1 MYKDTKSNIMK
12 SKVNDCLKYWRVIR
26 YFIKQK
32 YGLTTA
38 DLDMLLFLYS
48 EDIFSKDKFEEFDNL
63 LSWDEDRFDRLLRD
77 GWIEVFR
84 RSPKKFKSLYSLS
97 YKTNRVIGS
106 IYKKLS
112 GEEIPTSLSGN
123 PMFAK
128 NVKFSDKVYKKMIL
142 NMNAA
147 IRQQRRLSP
156 E

>member
-1 MYKDTKSNIMK
+1 MK

>member
-1 MYKDTKSNIMK
+1 MK

-128 NVKFSDKVYKKMIL
+128 NVKFSDKVYRKMIL
-142 NMNAA
+142 DMNAA

>member
-1 MYKDTKSNIMK
+1 MK
-12 SKVNDCLKYWRVIR
+12 SKANDCLKYWRVIR
-26 YFIKQK
+26 YFIKAK

-48 EDIFSKDKFEEFDNL
+48 EDIFSKEKFEEFDNL

-84 RSPKKFKSLYSLS
+84 RRRKKHKTLYGLSFK
-97 YKTNRVIGS
+97 TQRVINS

-112 GEEIPTSLSGN
+112 GEEIPTSLSSN

-128 NVKFSDKVYKKMIL
+128 NVKFTDKVYRKMIL
-142 NMNAA
+142 QMNAS

>member
-1 MYKDTKSNIMK
+1 MK
-12 SKVNDCLKYWRVIR
+12 LKVNDCLKYWRVIR

-48 EDIFSKDKFEEFDNL
+48 EDIFSKEKFEEFDNL
-63 LSWDEDRFDRLLRD
+63 LSWDEERFNRLYKE

-84 RSPKKFKSLYSLS
+84 NRKKTRKSLYCISF
-97 YKTNRVIGS
+97 KTDRVISG

-112 GEEIPTSLSGN
+112 GQEIPTSLSGN

-128 NVKFSDKVYKKMIL
+128 NVKYSDKIYRNMIL
-142 NMNAA
+142 EMNAA

>member
-1 MYKDTKSNIMK
+1 MK

-48 EDIFSKDKFEEFDNL
+48 EDIFSKEKFEEFDNL

-84 RSPKKFKSLYSLS
+84 RRRKKFKTLYGLT
-97 YKTNRVIGS
+97 YKTQRVISS

-112 GEEIPTSLSGN
+112 GEEIPMDISNN
-123 PMFAK
+123 PIFKK
-128 NVKFSDKVYKKMIL
+128 NVKFSDKVYKKMIIQ
-142 NMNAA
+142 MNEA